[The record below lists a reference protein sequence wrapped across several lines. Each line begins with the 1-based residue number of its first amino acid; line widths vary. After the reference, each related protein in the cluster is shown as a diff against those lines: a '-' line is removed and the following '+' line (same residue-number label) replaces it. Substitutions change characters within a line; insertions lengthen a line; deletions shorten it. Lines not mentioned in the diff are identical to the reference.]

1 MAQNNPRRRRYRPWR
16 EHYIPR
22 RTKWIIALSL
32 LGALLIGLT
41 VTAFVKGW
49 IELPDFSQ
57 EPVETQPPTQ
67 PPEDTVIHI
76 VAGGDVNIT
85 DKVVSVPDYNQA
97 LQDVLPI
104 LGNGDLTLM
113 NFEGNVYGE
122 PYGSLHKSSPTTL
135 LDALRSAGVDVLQTA
150 NSQAITNGLLGLA
163 ATKNAIKEA
172 LMQPLGTYTN
182 QEDFDRYKGYL
193 IYEVNGIRIALVA
206 FTKGMDGRNLPEG
219 SEYCVNLLYTDYGST
234 YQKVNTDGIKSVL
247 KAVEKESPDI
257 TIAMLHWGSEYNDQ
271 LNPTQEKIVKLL
283 KEQGVDAVI
292 GNHPH
297 YVQAMQYEEDS
308 GFFLAYSLGDFMG
321 DAEMAGTNYSV
332 LLDLEITK
340 DGRTGKAKITGYSYT
355 PIYQVYD
362 ENGQLQILRIED
374 AMAAYENTYIGRV
387 TKEIYNAMKNALE
400 RIESR
405 VNKK

>member
-57 EPVETQPPTQ
+57 EPAETQPPTQ

-271 LNPTQEKIVKLL
+271 LNPTQEKSQNSSK
-283 KEQGVDAVI
+283 
-292 GNHPH
+292 
-297 YVQAMQYEEDS
+297 
-308 GFFLAYSLGDFMG
+308 
-321 DAEMAGTNYSV
+321 
-332 LLDLEITK
+332 
-340 DGRTGKAKITGYSYT
+340 
-355 PIYQVYD
+355 
-362 ENGQLQILRIED
+362 
-374 AMAAYENTYIGRV
+374 
-387 TKEIYNAMKNALE
+387 
-400 RIESR
+400 SR
-405 VNKK
+405 VWMP

>member
-1 MAQNNPRRRRYRPWR
+1 MAQNRPRRRRYRPWR

-135 LDALRSAGVDVLQTA
+135 LDALRSAGVDVLQVEPMTA
-150 NSQAITNGLLGLA
+150 DCPLYGAPHLIITPHIAWAGVE
-163 ATKNAIKEA
+163 TRRR
-172 LMQPLGTYTN
+172 LM
-182 QEDFDRYKGYL
+182 
-193 IYEVNGIRIALVA
+193 GIVADNLRHFIA
-206 FTKGMDGRNLPEG
+206 
-219 SEYCVNLLYTDYGST
+219 
-234 YQKVNTDGIKSVL
+234 
-247 KAVEKESPDI
+247 
-257 TIAMLHWGSEYNDQ
+257 
-271 LNPTQEKIVKLL
+271 
-283 KEQGVDAVI
+283 
-292 GNHPH
+292 
-297 YVQAMQYEEDS
+297 
-308 GFFLAYSLGDFMG
+308 GD
-321 DAEMAGTNYSV
+321 
-332 LLDLEITK
+332 
-340 DGRTGKAKITGYSYT
+340 
-355 PIYQVYD
+355 PI
-362 ENGQLQILRIED
+362 N
-374 AMAAYENTYIGRV
+374 RV
-387 TKEIYNAMKNALE
+387 
-400 RIESR
+400 
-405 VNKK
+405 

>member
-57 EPVETQPPTQ
+57 EPAETQPPTQ

-297 YVQAMQYEEDS
+297 YVQAMQYEEES